1 MKDLFE
7 FFCVFIFFN
16 SIFGLSGLALIG
28 GAIYIIIVKKFNSLS
43 FVMIVIGIII
53 FLIFFLGI
61 KTKKK
66 NILLAIYLI
75 FVVII
80 LLLYGFLSFMIKVFP
95 DELID
100 YLKKKVNDIKD
111 EDIDKIKNHNI
122 NLFII
127 TLNGTI
133 FSLFAFIS
141 GIIYYKKLKKKNTK
155 IDQDLLQGDDILQGN
170 DNPINH
176 EEDNNINNSN

>member
-1 MKDLFE
+1 
-7 FFCVFIFFN
+7 
-16 SIFGLSGLALIG
+16 
-28 GAIYIIIVKKFNSLS
+28 
-43 FVMIVIGIII
+43 
-53 FLIFFLGI
+53 
-61 KTKKK
+61 
-66 NILLAIYLI
+66 
-75 FVVII
+75 
-80 LLLYGFLSFMIKVFP
+80 MIKVFP

-170 DNPINH
+170 DNPINP

>member
-1 MKDLFE
+1 MKDIYE

-28 GAIYIIIVKKFNSLS
+28 GAIYIIIAKKFNSLS

-61 KTKKK
+61 KTKRKH
-66 NILLAIYLI
+66 ILLAIYLI
-75 FVVII
+75 FVILI
-80 LLLYGFLSFMIKVFP
+80 LLLYGFLSVMIKVFP
-95 DELID
+95 DELIK
-100 YLKKKVNDIKD
+100 YLKSKVKDIKG
-111 EDIDKIKNHNI
+111 EDIEKINRYNL

-127 TLNGTI
+127 TLNGSI
-133 FSLFAFIS
+133 FSLFTLIS
-141 GIIYYKKLKKKNTK
+141 GIIYYRKLKQKNTK

-170 DNPINH
+170 ENPINP
-176 EEDNNINNSN
+176 EEDNNIINTN